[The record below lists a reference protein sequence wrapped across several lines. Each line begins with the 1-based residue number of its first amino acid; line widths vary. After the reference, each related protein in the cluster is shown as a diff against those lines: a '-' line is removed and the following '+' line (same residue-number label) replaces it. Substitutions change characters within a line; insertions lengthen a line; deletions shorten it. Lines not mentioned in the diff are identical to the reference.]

1 MNDILDFKRVEADTP
16 PPPPSDAAAGL
27 LNAVHNVDP
36 GYCAAARERTE
47 QATPATVNGAYASA
61 FMGKVVSV
69 RGIGIKKPAAETPS
83 GTGAA
88 WLANG
93 VGTRLR

>member
-16 PPPPSDAAAGL
+16 PPSDAADGLDGL

-47 QATPATVNGAYASA
+47 RTEQATPATVNGAYASA
-61 FMGKVVSV
+61 FRGKAVSV
-69 RGIGIKKPAAETPS
+69 RGIGIKKPAAETLS
-83 GTGAA
+83 GTGEA
-88 WLANG
+88 
-93 VGTRLR
+93 